1 MVESMEELKKRAITN
16 LIARRNRLS
25 NQYDQL
31 LSEPE
36 SYGITGSVSAT
47 NRKLEDLRKEISAI
61 DDKITTLCG
70 GAAGLPGISIRIP
83 DYRCPYI
90 HLTEGLNGSTD

>member
-1 MVESMEELKKRAITN
+1 MDELRKKAITN

-25 NQYDQL
+25 NQYDQIL
-31 LSEPE
+31 AEPE

-47 NRKLEDLRKEISAI
+47 NRKLEDLRKEIASI

-70 GAAGLPGISIRIP
+70 GSGGLPGISIRIP

-90 HLTEGLNGSTD
+90 HLTEELNSGNTI